1 MIILS
6 MMLNCSSF
14 NCPAKNP
21 GFVMH
26 ITSHYVRHI
35 KFLFENVT
43 GQCYDYI
50 NNKQQKEAPMGS
62 ELQDA
67 VTIDKLEVPYNPNLL
82 VTYKAIA
89 GTYAAPEEPT
99 YLTSKVT
106 EIEWDL
112 HNGRTNR
119 KSLQNLQGSINSLED
134 LIVEW
139 YDPNY
144 SKEDVLVALCEHF
157 GIDPVKQIEV
167 QGTVTFTG
175 TISIPMSEIADFDLS
190 NVSIDVDLNSYD
202 YDADL
207 TVDEVTVEEHY

>member
-1 MIILS
+1 
-6 MMLNCSSF
+6 
-14 NCPAKNP
+14 
-21 GFVMH
+21 
-26 ITSHYVRHI
+26 
-35 KFLFENVT
+35 
-43 GQCYDYI
+43 
-50 NNKQQKEAPMGS
+50 MGS

-89 GTYAAPEEPT
+89 GTYAGPEEPT

-119 KSLQNLQGSINSLED
+119 KSLQNLQGTVNSLED

-144 SKEDVLVALCEHF
+144 SKEEVLVALCEMF
-157 GIDPVKQIEV
+157 NINPVKEIEV
-167 QGTVTFTG
+167 QGTVTFSG
-175 TISIPMSEIADFDLS
+175 TISVPMSEIADFDLS
-190 NVSIDVDLNSYD
+190 NVSIEAELSSYD

-207 TVDEVTVEEHY
+207 TVDEVSLEDHY

>member
-1 MIILS
+1 MIH
-6 MMLNCSSF
+6 
-14 NCPAKNP
+14 
-21 GFVMH
+21 V
-26 ITSHYVRHI
+26 TSHYVRHI
-35 KFLFENVT
+35 KSLFENVT

-119 KSLQNLQGSINSLED
+119 KSLQNLQSTVNSLED

-144 SKEDVLVALCEHF
+144 SKEEVLVALCEHF
-157 GIDPVKQIEV
+157 GIDPVKQIEI

-175 TISIPMSEIADFDLS
+175 TINVPMSEIADFDLS
-190 NVSIDVDLNSYD
+190 NVSIEAELSSFD

-207 TVDEVTVEEHY
+207 TVDEVTVEDMY